1 MEPLAVIGLEV
12 PGRYVVQN
20 RKAVD
25 VIHGFADGDVRP
37 FFADDD
43 GQFPFVVDLFGHI
56 LMGFDRVVRPDD
68 GRRGLGEDD
77 RILRLVGQ
85 GRLIEFGDVVGVV
98 FADAEDVS
106 FHMGNGSHEAD
117 RIEGLGL
124 YGAGLFVLFEG
135 IGQG

>member
-1 MEPLAVIGLEV
+1 
-12 PGRYVVQN
+12 
-20 RKAVD
+20 
-25 VIHGFADGDVRP
+25 
-37 FFADDD
+37 
-43 GQFPFVVDLFGHI
+43 
-56 LMGFDRVVRPDD
+56 MGFDRVVRPDD